1 LGFHRQSISA
11 IFICYSARGATHS
24 SSAVS
29 FKWAAVINYYEILEI
44 NPSASASEIRAA
56 YKRMAML
63 YHPDRNP
70 GDKQA
75 EERFK
80 IANEAYHTLSD
91 PLKKS
96 RHDAQFNPEPL
107 YVEADYHE
115 LNRQKYWRYR
125 KAQQHG
131 YVIDKNYFRIQGLAF
146 LVFIVI
152 AGFCFAVLNTA
163 EYFIQQQR
171 DKHYRAN
178 TMVLKQA
185 GVLFSEGQFDDAFTV
200 MYTLKQKDPL
210 EYRINFMHDSLV
222 RVLRNTADASFNTR
236 DYKTAAEHYQVV
248 KKHEQPQSF
257 ETIRQ
262 LSICQFYLGDYQEAL
277 QGMKRLHNQQ
287 PGSLDLVYSIGI
299 INLDKLDNAEEA
311 LYYFSFGKKL
321 FKENLSKVYGA
332 AFEIIMDPND
342 APDIYYDIFV
352 GRARAN
358 IKLGKFEEAVTD
370 CNWAIYL
377 RQGNGECYK
386 LRAEVN
392 IAAGDLS
399 TVCRDLRSARKNQVD
414 TGELERKYCR

>member
-1 LGFHRQSISA
+1 
-11 IFICYSARGATHS
+11 
-24 SSAVS
+24 
-29 FKWAAVINYYEILEI
+29 VINYYEILEI
-44 NPSASASEIRAA
+44 ESSAGAFEIRAA
-56 YKRMAML
+56 YKRMAMM

-70 GDKQA
+70 GDRQA

-80 IANEAYHTLSD
+80 IVNEAYHTLSD
-91 PLKKS
+91 ALKKS
-96 RHDAQFNPEPL
+96 RHDAQLNPDPV
-107 YVEADYHE
+107 YQIPDHHE
-115 LNRQKYWRYR
+115 VNRQKYWRYQR
-125 KAQQHG
+125 ARQRG

-171 DKHYRAN
+171 DNHYRAN

-185 GVLFSEGQFDDAFTV
+185 SALFSEGQFDNAFTV
-200 MYTLKQKDPL
+200 MYTLKEKDPL

-222 RVLRNTADASFNTR
+222 RVLRNAADASFNMR
-236 DYKTAAEHYQVV
+236 DYEAAAKHYEFV
-248 KKHEQPQSF
+248 KKHEQPLSF

-262 LSICQFYLGDYQEAL
+262 LSICQFYLGEYQEAL
-277 QGMKRLHNQQ
+277 LGMKRLHNQQ

-358 IKLGKFEEAVTD
+358 MKLGKFEEAVTD
-370 CNWAIYL
+370 CNWATYL
-377 RQGNGECYK
+377 RPTNGEPYK
-386 LRAEVN
+386 LRAEAN

-399 TVCRDLRSARKNQVD
+399 TVCRDLRSARRNQID
-414 TGELERKYCR
+414 TDVLERRYCR